1 MDYTERYQYWMENAP
16 LCEKCTAKMKAMA
29 ENEDEMKAA
38 FGDELAFGTA
48 GIRGIMGIG
57 TNRLNQFTVRRTAQG
72 VAKWLCGTDLPK
84 KCAIGYDSRH
94 NSREFAEICATAL
107 AEAGIRVYIYH
118 ELAPTPMLSYAVR
131 ELGCGCGIM
140 VTASHN
146 AGAYNGIK
154 CYGEDGCQMTDE
166 PAAIVYNEI
175 KATPYF
181 VLAEK
186 SFDELLADGSIS
198 NIAPELWEA
207 YYRRVFK
214 EALRPEE
221 IEKAQLHLVYTPLHG
236 TGNKPVREMFRRL
249 GVRYDIVSSQEL
261 PDGDFTTCEYP
272 NPETDAALNESY
284 KIADETHPDLI
295 LGTDP
300 DCDRV
305 AIAVP
310 HDGAY
315 KKLSGNEL
323 GCILLDYV
331 LKMRTENGDLPE
343 GAECIK
349 SIVSTP
355 MADKIAESYGCKTVN
370 VLTGFKYIGG
380 EILRLEGLGEEDKY
394 IFGFEE
400 SCGYLKGTYA
410 RDKDAVVASMLVC
423 EAAAWAKKNGMD
435 LVDYLDSLYAKFG
448 CYAAKVQSIELQGIT
463 ANEIS
468 KAFMASIRENTPKSI
483 GGAEVTATADYQSSV
498 YRCLTCGKTEEI
510 KLPKSNVFTMELGE
524 KGKIIVRPSGTE
536 PKIKLYYTAIG
547 KDWAEANALLAS
559 LQDGMSGFLPR

>member
-1 MDYTERYQYWMENAP
+1 MNYLENYRYWCENAP
-16 LCEKCTAKMKAMA
+16 QEYSRQLLSMEG
-29 ENEDEMKAA
+29 NDEALKGC

-48 GIRGIMGIG
+48 GIRGIMDLG
-57 TNRLNQFTVRRTAQG
+57 TNRLNEFTVRRTAQG
-72 VAKWLCGTDLPK
+72 VAKWLCGTALPK
-84 KCAIGYDSRH
+84 ACAIGYDSRR
-94 NSREFAEICATAL
+94 NSRLYAEICATAL
-107 AEAGIRVYIYH
+107 AEAGIKVYFYH

-131 ELGCGCGIM
+131 ELHCGCGIM

-146 AGAYNGIK
+146 AGIYNGIK

-175 KATPYF
+175 KNTPYF
-181 VLAEK
+181 VLATK
-186 SFDELLADGSIS
+186 TFDALTADGAIELIS
-198 NIAPELWEA
+198 PALWEA
-207 YYRRVFK
+207 YYQRVLQ

-221 IEKAQLHLVYTPLHG
+221 IAKADLRVVYTPLHG

-249 GVRYDIVSSQEL
+249 GVQYDIVTCQEL

-284 KIADETHPDLI
+284 RVADNTKPDLI

-310 HDGAY
+310 HNGEY

-323 GCILLDYV
+323 GCVLMDYILR
-331 LKMRTENGDLPE
+331 MRTENGDLPE

-349 SIVSTP
+349 SIVSSP
-355 MADKIAESYGCKTVN
+355 MADKIAANYGCKMMS

-380 EILRLEGLGEEDKY
+380 EILRLEGLGEENKY
-394 IFGFEE
+394 VFGFEE

-435 LVDYLDSLYAKFG
+435 LVDYLESLYAAYG

-468 KAFMASIRENTPKSI
+468 KAFMASIRANTPAQI
-483 GGAEVTATADYQSSV
+483 GGCEVTATADYQSSL
-498 YRCLTCGKTEEI
+498 YQCRTCGKTREI
-510 KLPKSNVFTMELGE
+510 TLPKSNVFTMELGE

-547 KDWAEANALLAS
+547 KDWTEANALLAA
-559 LQDGMSGFLPR
+559 LQDGMKEFLPA